1 MASLQPKQTLR
12 NLEKTVELRGKLLPM
27 LKTLECLDLMM
38 IIGAA
43 EERGQPVGYKQLLLE
58 NLSPPSTLKRR
69 IDRLIRNKVIR
80 KVNAMEDG
88 RRVEYVLSNA
98 SARLLKAVFSA
109 SCEDLRRQTHA

>member
-12 NLEKTVELRGKLLPM
+12 NLEKSMEMRRKLLPV
-27 LKTLECLDLMM
+27 LKTLECLDLVM

-69 IDRLIRNKVIR
+69 IERLIRHKIIR
-80 KVNAMEDG
+80 KINAMEDG
-88 RRVEYVLSNA
+88 RRVEYVLSTA
-98 SARLLKAVFSA
+98 SAKSLKAIFAA
-109 SCEDLRRQTHA
+109 SCAGGGR